1 MVGITT
7 TTAVKGELRVAA
19 FGVSEAPPPSSCR
32 PLTAALLNNLQVA
45 SNRVNLGPKGCL
57 LFFPK
62 MSIGGLPVPVRFRD
76 KRLPVAPQG
85 SGRLIPRSLICLSGD
100 GSLVLLWILLLSA
113 GVYPAPSFEASYRA
127 PPSFRIIAVLRDV
140 FRVRLLSKVSEAP

>member
-19 FGVSEAPPPSSCR
+19 LGVSEAPPPSSCR
-32 PLTAALLNNLQVA
+32 PLTASLNKIQVA

-62 MSIGGLPVPVRFRD
+62 MSIGGLPSPVRFRD
-76 KRLPVAPQG
+76 SR
-85 SGRLIPRSLICLSGD
+85 
-100 GSLVLLWILLLSA
+100 VL
-113 GVYPAPSFEASYRA
+113 YRA
-127 PPSFRIIAVLRDV
+127 VYNVLDYPS
-140 FRVRLLSKVSEAP
+140 

>member
-7 TTAVKGELRVAA
+7 TTTVKGELRVAA
-19 FGVSEAPPPSSCR
+19 IRISDAPPPNTGR
-32 PLTAALLNNLQVA
+32 PLTASLLNKIQVA

-62 MSIGGLPVPVRFRD
+62 MSIGGLPSPVRFRD

-100 GSLVLLWILLLSA
+100 GSLVLLWTLLLSA
-113 GVYPAPSFEASYRA
+113 GVFPAPLGEGV
-127 PPSFRIIAVLRDV
+127 PPSFRLVAVLGDA
-140 FRVRLLSKVSEAP
+140 FRVCLFSKVFEAP

>member
-19 FGVSEAPPPSSCR
+19 LGVSEAPPPSFCR
-32 PLTAALLNNLQVA
+32 PLTAALLQKLQVA
-45 SNRVNLGPKGCL
+45 SNRVNLGPKGSL

-62 MSIGGLPVPVRFRD
+62 MSIGGLPFPVRFRD

-100 GSLVLLWILLLSA
+100 GSLVLLWTLLLSA
-113 GVYPAPSFEASYRA
+113 GVFPAPLGEGV
-127 PPSFRIIAVLRDV
+127 PPSFRLVAVLGDA
-140 FRVRLLSKVSEAP
+140 FRVCLFSKVFEAP